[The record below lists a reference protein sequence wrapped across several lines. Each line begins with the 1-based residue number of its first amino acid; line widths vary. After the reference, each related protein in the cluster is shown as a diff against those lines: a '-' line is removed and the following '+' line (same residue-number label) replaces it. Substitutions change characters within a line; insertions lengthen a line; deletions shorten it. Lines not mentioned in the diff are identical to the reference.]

1 MFVSMSA
8 SYVIVGDGIA
18 GSSAAETLRE
28 TDPEADITVITDE
41 GEALYNR
48 ILIKEFAKGKLPEA
62 PVAIHEENWYDD
74 RDIDL
79 RLNTLVTNVRADAHE
94 VVTHD
99 EDVIGYDKLLVATGG
114 TPIQLPVPNSDA
126 KGIDHFWTFQDAR
139 SIKENVAN
147 ADNAVIV
154 GAGLL
159 GIDLAAIVGHQDVEN
174 AWYLM
179 RGNRW
184 WRYGLTPTGAEIMH
198 DAMRDLGVELVF
210 ESGADEFRVDD
221 DGHVVETV
229 DGNGEVYPTD
239 WASVAVGLNFN
250 VELLQET
257 DVTLDWGIQVDETMR
272 TEEDDIYAAG
282 DITQFY
288 DEVIGDRAQNG
299 SWGSAKEQGTIAAKA
314 MLEDQGKD
322 VTAEPF
328 RWVSTYSITHFD
340 FPFLSFGHPTRNE
353 GDGYAGGP
361 NDVERKYGENE
372 WRRLVF
378 EDGQLVGGVLIG
390 DLSQQGKYKK
400 LILEE
405 AKVADQT
412 DVLLQETFELDEL
425 DLAEPIEQ

>member
-1 MFVSMSA
+1 MSA
-8 SYVIVGDGIA
+8 SYVIVGDGVA

-28 TDPEADITVITDE
+28 ADPEADITVITDE
-41 GEALYNR
+41 GEPLYNR
-48 ILIKEFAKGKLPEA
+48 ILIKEYAKGKLPEA
-62 PVAIHEENWYDD
+62 PVAIHEESWYDD
-74 RDIDL
+74 RNIDL
-79 RLNTLVTNVRADAHE
+79 RLNTLVTDVRADDHS
-94 VVTHD
+94 VLTHD
-99 EDVIGYDKLLVATGG
+99 GEEIAYDKLLVATGG

-126 KGIDHFWTFQDAR
+126 KNIDHFWTFQDAR
-139 SIKENVAN
+139 SIKENVED
-147 ADNAVIV
+147 ADDAVIV

-174 AWYLM
+174 ASYVM
-179 RGNRW
+179 RGDRW
-184 WRYGLTPTGAEIMH
+184 WRYGLTADGAEIMH
-198 DAMRDLGVELVF
+198 DAMRDLGVDLVF
-210 ESGADEFRVDD
+210 DSGVSEFRVDD
-221 DGHVVETV
+221 DGNATEAV
-229 DGNGEVYPTD
+229 DANGDVYPMD
-239 WASVAVGLNFN
+239 WGAIAIGLNFN
-250 VELLQET
+250 VELLQGT

-299 SWGSAKEQGTIAAKA
+299 SWGSAKEQGTVAAKA
-314 MLEDQGKD
+314 MLEDQGLD
-322 VTAEPF
+322 VTVEPF

-353 GDGYAGGP
+353 GDGYAGAP
-361 NDVERKYGENE
+361 NDAERKYGENE

-405 AKVADQT
+405 AQVADQT
-412 DVLLQETFELDEL
+412 DVLLQKSFELDEL